1 MPSQCLNNIFEF
13 RVLNNPSVQ
22 FLCTAQGAIMINLNN
37 ESVRTIASSA
47 RYYRFYYT
55 YINDKYT
62 YILLQ
67 G

>member
-47 RYYRFYYT
+47 RYYRFHYT
-55 YINDKYT
+55 YINNLYT